1 MFAKYSFI
9 KECLFQI
16 KMAEIAFVY
25 VDSEPVKVKEECA
38 EEVDPLTIVLPSTK
52 GT

>member
-16 KMAEIAFVY
+16 KMAEIAF
-25 VDSEPVKVKEECA
+25 KVKEKCT